1 MIDGEYIIEGDLSSK
16 EKREA
21 WDAAIGLQA
30 VDGLEVSQYLRE
42 KSEEHINDK
51 LTIGEV
57 EKLVKS
63 YYERK
68 EERIEIDGNTEEAD
82 KVAVNIAKVLGEKA
96 FSFSV
101 PGFLSTH
108 KRIFDGVFPF
118 AGQLRKY
125 NITKK
130 EWVLDGDTV
139 RYTPFEPLGI
149 TLEYDLSIERN
160 FDYSSLKEPSEIVSH
175 LTRFVAGLW
184 QIHPFGEGNTRTTAI
199 FTIQYL
205 RTLGFKVDNDLF
217 KENSWYFRNAL
228 VRANFQN
235 LDKGVTREYVHL
247 ERFFENLLYGANHPL
262 SNRLLHIRCNS
273 NVKSINLSELKKSK
287 GLKL

>member
-1 MIDGEYIIEGDLSSK
+1 MTNSEYIVEGGLSSK
-16 EKREA
+16 EKREV

-30 VDGLEVSQYLRE
+30 VDGLKVSQYLRD

-51 LTIGEV
+51 LSIFEV
-57 EKLVKS
+57 EQLVKS
-63 YYERK
+63 YYERR
-68 EERIEIDGNTEEAD
+68 EARIEFDENTEEAD
-82 KVAVNIAKVLGEKA
+82 KVSVNIAKILAEKA

-108 KRIFDGVFPF
+108 KRIFDGVLPF
-118 AGQLRKY
+118 AGQLRDY

-139 RYTPFEPLGI
+139 LYTADAILRP
-149 TLEYDLSIERN
+149 TLEYDLNVERN
-160 FDYSSLKEPSEIVSH
+160 FDYSSLRNPSEIVSH
-175 LTRFVAGLW
+175 LTRFVASLW

-205 RTLGFKVDNDLF
+205 RTLGFKVDNELF

-228 VRANFQN
+228 VRANYQN
-235 LDKGVTREYVHL
+235 LEKGVTRKEIYLQH
-247 ERFFENLLYGANHPL
+247 FFENLLYGANHHL
-262 SNRLLHIRCNS
+262 SNRLLHIRCKS
-273 NVKSINLSELKKSK
+273 NVKSINLSEPKTSK

>member
-63 YYERK
+63 YYERR
-68 EERIEIDGNTEEAD
+68 EARIEFDENTEEAD
-82 KVAVNIAKVLGEKA
+82 KVAVNIAKILAEKA

-108 KRIFDGVFPF
+108 KRIFDGVLPF
-118 AGQLRKY
+118 AGQLRGY

-139 RYTPFEPLGI
+139 RYTPYEQLRV
-149 TLEYDLSIERN
+149 TLEYDLSLERD
-160 FDYSSLKEPSEIVSH
+160 FDYSSLKGSSEIVSH
-175 LTRFVAGLW
+175 LTRFVASLW

-205 RTLGFKVDNDLF
+205 RTMGFKVDNDLF
-217 KENSWYFRNAL
+217 KEHSWYFRNAL
-228 VRANFQN
+228 VRANYQN
-235 LDKGVTREYVHL
+235 LDKGVAREYINL
-247 ERFFENLLYGANHPL
+247 EHFFENLLYGTNHPL

-273 NVKSINLSELKKSK
+273 NVKSINLSESKKTK

>member
-1 MIDGEYIIEGDLSSK
+1 MTNSEYIIEGGLSSK
-16 EKREA
+16 EKREV
-21 WDAAIGLQA
+21 WDVAIGLQA

-57 EKLVKS
+57 EKLLKS

-82 KVAVNIAKVLGEKA
+82 KVAVNIAKILAEKA

-108 KRIFDGVFPF
+108 KRIFDGVLPF
-118 AGQLRKY
+118 AGQLRDY

-130 EWVLDGDTV
+130 EWVLDGDAI
-139 RYTPFEPLGI
+139 RYTPYEPLGI
-149 TLEYDLSIERN
+149 TLEYDLSLERN
-160 FDYSSLKEPSEIVSH
+160 FDYSSLKGPSEIVSH
-175 LTRFVAGLW
+175 LTRFVANLW

-205 RTLGFKVDNDLF
+205 RTLGFKVGNEPF

-228 VRANFQN
+228 VRANYQN
-235 LDKGVTREYVHL
+235 LEKGVTREYVHL
-247 ERFFENLLYGANHPL
+247 EHFFENLLYGANHPL

-273 NVKSINLSELKKSK
+273 NVMSINLSEQKKSK

>member
-63 YYERK
+63 YYERR
-68 EERIEIDGNTEEAD
+68 EARIEFDENTEEAD
-82 KVAVNIAKVLGEKA
+82 KVAVNIAKILAEKA

-108 KRIFDGVFPF
+108 KRIFDGVLPF
-118 AGQLRKY
+118 AGQLRGY

-139 RYTPFEPLGI
+139 RYTPYEQLRV
-149 TLEYDLSIERN
+149 TLEYDLSLERD
-160 FDYSSLKEPSEIVSH
+160 FDYSSLKGSSEIVSH
-175 LTRFVAGLW
+175 LTRFVASLW

-205 RTLGFKVDNDLF
+205 RTMGFKVDNDLF
-217 KENSWYFRNAL
+217 KEHSWYFRNAL
-228 VRANFQN
+228 VRANYQN
-235 LDKGVTREYVHL
+235 LDKGVAREYINL
-247 ERFFENLLYGANHPL
+247 EHFFENLLYGTNHPL
-262 SNRLLHIRCNS
+262 SNRLLHIWCNS
-273 NVKSINLSELKKSK
+273 NVKSINLSESKKTK